1 MHKQRIAILIL
12 SVVGG
17 IGSMG
22 PWLTF
27 LNQTLSGSARPD
39 GWAAAGLFGIILV
52 TVLFGGLKTS
62 FGLVKVITHAVLSAC
77 AACLGVYSIYQ
88 ITDKLNLSSDA
99 VSMEWGLPV
108 LVVSAV
114 AIPVVGYLMMEK
126 TSSTKVNPPGSSES

>member
-1 MHKQRIAILIL
+1 MHKQRLVVLVL

-27 LNQTLSGSARPD
+27 LNTTLSGSTKPD
-39 GWAAAGLFGIILV
+39 GWFAVLLFGIVLI
-52 TVLFGGLKTS
+52 TVLFGGFKTS
-62 FGLVKVITHAVLSAC
+62 FGIVKVITHVVLSAS
-77 AACLGVYSIYQ
+77 AAALGIYAIYQ
-88 ITDKLNLSSDA
+88 ITDKFNLSSEA

-114 AIPVVGYLMMEK
+114 AIPVAGYLMMEK
-126 TSSTKVNPPGSSES
+126 TSSTQTTPSESSEP